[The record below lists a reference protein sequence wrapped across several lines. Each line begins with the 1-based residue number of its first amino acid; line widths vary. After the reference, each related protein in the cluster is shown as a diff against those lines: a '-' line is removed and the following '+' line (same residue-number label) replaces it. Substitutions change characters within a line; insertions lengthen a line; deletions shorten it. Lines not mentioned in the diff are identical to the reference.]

1 MFKRVLIGAL
11 VSTAFAMPAMAE
23 VSISGSAEMDFFY
36 RTNQANGSG
45 ATTDGAFSQEIAI
58 IVNVDG
64 KDKLD
69 SGDVLKWRLAQKVA
83 TDARY
88 DSFGQREAWIGY
100 QGTWGEARFGNQFSN
115 QYLQLDWPYGAQGV
129 GNLWADFGA
138 QNVQYARAISY
149 FSPSFGGFA
158 FQAQYDLGTGTS
170 AANAY
175 EITANY
181 ANGGFRMDAGFSESK
196 NSATMSSAAGV
207 FGGSSWGSAGS
218 YSNVADSDPATR
230 TVGDN
235 KARAYNIGAIY
246 KFDNGIDLVAAA
258 KRNEWTGD
266 VAKVQAATANKT
278 VVDQYLVRAGYTTG
292 KHNMNLGFQRI
303 EDSKVDGDSVNDGI
317 NVVNAQYNYSLS
329 KNSTAFVQVRHHM
342 FDNASN
348 HSVMT
353 ESWQLDGSI
362 GSGKDT
368 STRILVGTWTGF

>member
-36 RTNQANGSG
+36 RTNQANGNGSS
-45 ATTDGAFSQEIAI
+45 TDGAFGQEIAI

-83 TDARY
+83 TDYRY

-158 FQAQYDLGTGTS
+158 FQAQYDLGSGTS
-170 AANAY
+170 DANAY

-196 NSATMSSAAGV
+196 NSKTMSSEAFV
-207 FGGSSWGSAGS
+207 FGGSKWGSSGE
-218 YSNVADSDPATR
+218 YLT
-230 TVGDN
+230 TGEN
-235 KARAYNIGAIY
+235 KARAYNVGAIY
-246 KFDNGIDLVAAA
+246 KFESGFDLAAGA
-258 KRNEWTGD
+258 KRNEWSGY
-266 VAKVQAATANKT
+266 VNNAIHAGNGKT
-278 VVDQYLVRAGYTTG
+278 TVDQYLVRAGYTTG

-303 EDSKVDGDSVNDGI
+303 EDSKTDGATADDGI

-342 FDNASN
+342 FDNAAKT
-348 HSVMT
+348 SVMHG
-353 ESWQLDGSI
+353 SWQLDGAANN
-362 GSGKDT
+362 GKDNA
-368 STRILVGTWTGF
+368 TRILVGTWTGF

>member
-45 ATTDGAFSQEIAI
+45 ATTDGAFGQEIAI
-58 IVNVDG
+58 IVNIDG

-83 TDARY
+83 TDSRY

-170 AANAY
+170 DANAY

-196 NSATMSSAAGV
+196 NSATMSSEAFV
-207 FGGSSWGSAGS
+207 FGGSKWGSSGS
-218 YSNVADSDPATR
+218 FSNNPDAKPADL
-230 TVGDN
+230 VGDN
-235 KARAYNIGAIY
+235 KARAYNLGAIY
-246 KFDNGIDLVAAA
+246 KFESGFDLAAGI
-258 KRNEWTGD
+258 KRNEWSGD
-266 VAKVQAATANKT
+266 VNDKIHTGNGKT
-278 VVDQYLVRAGYTTG
+278 TVDQYLVRAGYTTG
-292 KHNMNLGFQRI
+292 KHNMNLGFQRV
-303 EDSKVDGDSVNDGI
+303 EDSKTDGANADDGI

-342 FDNASN
+342 FDNAN
-348 HSVMT
+348 KHSVMHG
-353 ESWQLDGSI
+353 SWQLDGSA